1 MRKFTIRVFALL
13 FGTAVFLVACQDARQ
28 SRPTPAQ
35 SSPPSVG
42 REYGE
47 TLHGAIKQA
56 NEAKNTLEASGK
68 ALGQAGDVAE

>member
-13 FGTAVFLVACQDARQ
+13 FGTAVFLVACQDTKPSQ
-28 SRPTPAQ
+28 PKPAQ

-47 TLHGAIKQA
+47 TLHGALKQA
-56 NEAKNTLEASGK
+56 NEARATLEASGK
-68 ALGQAGDVAE
+68 ALEQAGDTAE

>member
-1 MRKFTIRVFALL
+1 MRKLTIRVFALL
-13 FGTAVFLVACQDARQ
+13 LGTAVVLVGCQDTKQ
-28 SRPTPAQ
+28 SQPNPAQ
-35 SSPPSVG
+35 SPSPSVG

-47 TLHGAIKQA
+47 TLHGAIEQA